1 MLNPLGLQS
10 QTHWG
15 CSAEPIGTPI
25 PDPLG
30 LNPLGL
36 QSQTHC
42 SCNAGLNEIAIL
54 DPSGLQSWTNQ
65 SCMGCILGS
74 TGVAI
79 LDPLQVQS
87 LLQSWTHLGCSVGPI
102 RVAIL
107 GSLRLQLWT
116 QVGCNLSPTEA
127 SMFNPF
133 WFPFQTHQPPP
144 CPGRSFILLPVQKGV
159 PISLKQSPFPST
171 PIPLFNPFPRRRR
184 KWILQRLLLGLSSHG
199 SALRA

>member
-1 MLNPLGLQS
+1 MN
-10 QTHWG
+10 
-15 CSAEPIGTPI
+15 
-25 PDPLG
+25 
-30 LNPLGL
+30 
-36 QSQTHC
+36 
-42 SCNAGLNEIAIL
+42 
-54 DPSGLQSWTNQ
+54 PSGLQSWTNQ
-65 SCMGCILGS
+65 SCSPGP

-107 GSLRLQLWT
+107 GSLQLQLCT

-127 SMFNPF
+127 SMLDSFS
-133 WFPFQTHQPPP
+133 FPFQIHQPPP
-144 CPGRSFILLPVQKGV
+144 YPGRSFIPLPVQKGV

-184 KWILQRLLLGLSSHG
+184 KWILQCLLLGLSSHG
-199 SALRA
+199 SALRALKRGRRDGEKAE